1 MAALPFE
8 TPKLIVTAL
17 ISGGDFGARLDRAIK
32 MSKEGPVKIIE
43 HSAREE
49 RNGWLKFLGFC
60 SIWKKL
66 DDQITSLSGHQIRQK
81 GPKAV
86 TLSHFLIWSLIAG
99 HLNLK
104 MAIKV
109 RGGVMSTDGST
120 NNVTAIEIDMRD
132 ALRARKSRSDV
143 SRDAGN
149 DYSGLVAGIS
159 VRSIQEVDH
168 LIEGLQG
175 LRHKLNSDG
184 DRLHRAISQHAAFS
198 QSIVDLT
205 KIVSDAM
212 TSVSKSG
219 GA

>member
-1 MAALPFE
+1 
-8 TPKLIVTAL
+8 
-17 ISGGDFGARLDRAIK
+17 
-32 MSKEGPVKIIE
+32 
-43 HSAREE
+43 
-49 RNGWLKFLGFC
+49 
-60 SIWKKL
+60 
-66 DDQITSLSGHQIRQK
+66 
-81 GPKAV
+81 
-86 TLSHFLIWSLIAG
+86 
-99 HLNLK
+99 
-104 MAIKV
+104 
-109 RGGVMSTDGST
+109 MSTDGST

-132 ALRARKSRSDV
+132 ALRARKSRSPDV

-149 DYSGLVAGIS
+149 DYSGLVTGIS

>member
-1 MAALPFE
+1 
-8 TPKLIVTAL
+8 
-17 ISGGDFGARLDRAIK
+17 
-32 MSKEGPVKIIE
+32 
-43 HSAREE
+43 
-49 RNGWLKFLGFC
+49 
-60 SIWKKL
+60 
-66 DDQITSLSGHQIRQK
+66 
-81 GPKAV
+81 
-86 TLSHFLIWSLIAG
+86 
-99 HLNLK
+99 
-104 MAIKV
+104 
-109 RGGVMSTDGST
+109 MSTDGST

-132 ALRARKSRSDV
+132 ALRARKSRSPDV
-143 SRDAGN
+143 GRDAGN

-219 GA
+219 GV